1 VLGSLLSSFLHAVA
15 GAQAAFDVAG
25 VDTAGLEEG
34 GGEGE
39 GPRGGKGKGKAKR
52 SRGIRSKAKA
62 SARGGAGGGAALS
75 AEGASEN
82 SAAEAAR
89 IAGME
94 CGVVQGGL
102 CVCYRTWFVVQ
113 LVAVVLWGSLGL
125 GVWHVSVPSCCINTL
140 LCTPSFAVE
149 NDLFWLALSLLFCFC
164 WRKFAAAQRVGV
176 PVWRVQE
183 ALLAAERFTVA
194 LPLKAPLQAMVDR
207 VRDLLVRVKEV
218 VPNPATVGNLL
229 CPCCA
234 VGSWGRAPT
243 FDSPLSCFV
252 F

>member
-1 VLGSLLSSFLHAVA
+1 VA

-62 SARGGAGGGAALS
+62 SARGGVGGGAALS

-102 CVCYRTWFVVQ
+102 CVCYRTWLVVQ
-113 LVAVVLWGSLGL
+113 RVAVVLWGSLGL

-140 LCTPSFAVE
+140 LCAPSFAVD
-149 NDLFWLALSLLFCFC
+149 NDLSWLALSLFFVLI
-164 WRKFAAAQRVGV
+164 
-176 PVWRVQE
+176 
-183 ALLAAERFTVA
+183 LLAQICSRPACGCPCVA
-194 LPLKAPLQAMVDR
+194 RARSPAGGRAVHGCAPLEGTPASHGGPCEGSPGPHQGSRAESR
-207 VRDLLVRVKEV
+207 HGRKLALSLLRCGELG
-218 VPNPATVGNLL
+218 T
-229 CPCCA
+229 CA
-234 VGSWGRAPT
+234 DV
-243 FDSPLSCFV
+243 
-252 F
+252 